1 MTSFPEAAAALPFG
15 MIGRGS
21 RLRFLPLVHSQWHLL
36 PISAQLLALA
46 ATSGKIL
53 ATPPMNKLDNIDRR
67 ILRVLQRDG
76 RMQNVEL
83 AEKVGLSPSPC
94 LRRVKMLEEAGV
106 IERYVAVLDASK
118 IGVGLTFFARVWLHG
133 QDSETVNHFTE
144 EVKRL
149 PQVVEC
155 HLMAGD
161 CDFLLRI
168 VAADI
173 DAYRKFQVDHLT
185 RIKSVQSVKTD
196 IPMQKIK
203 LTSELPI

>member
-1 MTSFPEAAAALPFG
+1 
-15 MIGRGS
+15 
-21 RLRFLPLVHSQWHLL
+21 
-36 PISAQLLALA
+36 
-46 ATSGKIL
+46 
-53 ATPPMNKLDNIDRR
+53 MNKLDNIDRR
-67 ILRVLQRDG
+67 ILRMLQRDG
-76 RMQNVEL
+76 RLQNVEL
-83 AEKVGLSPSPC
+83 AGKVGLSPSPC

-118 IGVGLTFFARVWLHG
+118 IGVGLTFFARVWLRG
-133 QDSETVNHFTE
+133 QDSETVEQFVE

-185 RIKSVQSVKTD
+185 RIKAVQSVKTE